1 MKTFKI
7 SKKEL
12 EAMHFIGQGFESKV
26 YLFEEDV
33 VFKIFSDSILQSH
46 DKLKSKKNKL
56 IELSSMKEDTTPKI
70 FSLLY
75 DEEEKFIGYSMEYIQ
90 KLYDFEQIFKD
101 SRIDIKEKINLYK
114 LLEKEVLYLAEKNI
128 FMVDNNFR
136 NFCIDK
142 NEKIRFFD
150 FDSVTTLQNKT
161 ETYPT
166 YFTDYYFSRFDKVVD
181 YDFVKY
187 TLNMQFLYNIILLIN
202 PMFDKKILRFYTNED
217 ILLNKFLADFKK
229 DNEFENCVIYSDSDT
244 TISDY
249 ITSKNYLRIK
259 I

>member
-1 MKTFKI
+1 MENLKI

-12 EAMHFIGQGFESKV
+12 EAIHLIGQGFESKI
-26 YLFEEDV
+26 YLFEDV
-33 VFKIFSDSILQSH
+33 VFKIFSDSILQNK
-46 DKLKSKKNKL
+46 DKLKSKKNKI
-56 IELSSMKEDTTPKI
+56 IELNSVKDDITPKI

-75 DEEEKFIGYSMEYIQ
+75 DDKGNFIGYSMEYIQ

-114 LLEKEVLYLAEKNI
+114 LLEKEVLCLAGKNI

-142 NEKIRFFD
+142 NKKIHLFD

-181 YDFVKY
+181 YDFVRY
-187 TLNMQFLYNIILLIN
+187 TLNLQFLYNIILLIN
-202 PMFDKKILRFYTNED
+202 PMFDRKILRFYTNED
-217 ILLNKFLADFKK
+217 ILLNKFLVDFKK
-229 DNEFENCVIYSDSDT
+229 EDEFENCVVYSDSDT
-244 TISDY
+244 KISDY
-249 ITSKNYLRIK
+249 ITSTNYLKIK

>member
-1 MKTFKI
+1 MKTLKI
-7 SKKEL
+7 NKKDL
-12 EAMHFIGQGFESKV
+12 EKMRLIGQGFESKI
-26 YLFEEDV
+26 YFFEENV
-33 VFKIFSDSILQSH
+33 AFKIFSNSILQNQA
-46 DKLKSKKNKL
+46 KLESKKNKV
-56 IELSSMKEDTTPKI
+56 IELSFMEEEAKPKI

-75 DEEEKFIGYSMEYIQ
+75 DNNEEFIGYSMEYIQ

-101 SRIDIKEKINLYK
+101 SIIDIKEKIRLYK
-114 LLEKEVLYLAEKNI
+114 LLEKEILTLAEKNI

-150 FDSVTTLQNKT
+150 FDSVTTLRNKT

-166 YFTDYYFSRFDKVVD
+166 YFTDYYFSRFDNLVN

-187 TLNMQFLYNIILLIN
+187 TLNLQFLYNIILLTN
-202 PMFDKKILRFYTNED
+202 PTFDRKILRFYTDED
-217 ILLNKFLADFKK
+217 ILLNKILAYFKE
-229 DNEFENCVIYSDSDT
+229 DREFKNCVIYNDSDT

-249 ITSKNYLRIK
+249 ITPKNYLKIK